1 VSQGNLSSTPEAPTC
16 RPTPFLDACRGA
28 TPSHIPIWLMRQ
40 AGRYMSEY
48 RELRSK
54 VTFMELCHTPEL
66 ACEVTVH
73 AADVLQTDAAI
84 LFADILLILELF
96 GVKVELVKGKG
107 PQITPPLRDPQLV
120 DKLPEPDLEG
130 LSTVYQAV
138 RMIKDALPRERAL
151 IGFAGAPFTVA
162 SYLIEGGPSKNFEH
176 TKKMMFGAPE
186 QFKSLLKKIGRAT
199 GEYLKRQ
206 VEAGADAIQ
215 LFDSWVGNLSE
226 ADYREYVLPASKLA
240 LAAVPAH
247 VPRIHFGKGTGH
259 LLLPMRDA
267 GATIMGVDEMTHLGQ
282 ARKLLGDT
290 PVQGNLDPIA
300 LLCDRPT
307 IKKMV
312 LPILAQGGQSGY
324 IFNLGHGI
332 IPSTPV
338 DNVRYLVDLVH
349 EETAR

>member
-1 VSQGNLSSTPEAPTC
+1 MAESSLAPNGVGG
-16 RPTPFLDACRGA
+16 PFLDACKGG
-28 TPSHIPIWLMRQ
+28 TPSHIPVWLMRQ

-54 VTFMELCHTPEL
+54 VSFMELCHTPEL

-73 AADVLQTDAAI
+73 AATVLNTDAAI

-96 GVKVELVKGKG
+96 GTKVSLLKNKG
-107 PQITPPLRDPQLV
+107 PQIEPPLRDPAKIDQ
-120 DKLPEPDLEG
+120 LPEPDLDG
-130 LSTVYQAV
+130 LNTVYKAV
-138 RMIKDALPRERAL
+138 SLIRNELPKDKAL

-162 SYLIEGGPSKNFEH
+162 SYLIEGGPSKNFEN

-186 QFKSLLKKIGRAT
+186 KFIALMEKIGRAT
-199 GEYLKRQ
+199 GEYLRRQ
-206 VEAGADAIQ
+206 VEAGADAVQ

-226 ADYREYVLPASKLA
+226 ADYRRFVLPASKIA
-240 LAAVPAH
+240 LAAVPDH
-247 VPRIHFGKGTGH
+247 IPKIHFGKGTSH
-259 LLLPMRDA
+259 LLLPMREA
-267 GATIMGVDEMTHLGQ
+267 GATVMGVDEMTHLGE

-290 PVQGNLDPIA
+290 PVQGNLDPIV

-307 IKKMV
+307 IKERV
-312 LPILAQGGQSGY
+312 LPILKQGGKSGY

-332 IPSTPV
+332 VPSTPV

-349 EETAR
+349 EVTGS